1 MLADVLLMLL
11 GQLAAAISIF
21 FIKASQLSPGYLA
34 AYRLF
39 FTVIIMFPWFF
50 RDLRRLAGT
59 KSATGSIAG
68 HRTGSMSEPS
78 VAELLLFLLRRSI
91 FPGIMLGLHFIFWNT
106 GARMTLAANAT
117 LFVNMTPVFMPL
129 VIFFLT
135 REQPSLPE
143 LLATA
148 VALSGAFLLT
158 LGDISL
164 GTDHLLGDIFSFI
177 SMLFMTVYL
186 ALSRKNR
193 ALPFWY
199 YISGVYLVGGLVA
212 FTGSAVLGDNPL
224 GGRGMV
230 EFIPVIGLSL
240 VSTIL
245 GHNLINRAMRSIPS
259 QIVGVGQLSQF
270 MWAGLI
276 AWVVFGELPE
286 PLFYPSMLLIAGG
299 TLLMIYIHS
308 KPRENIQHG
317 RSLP

>member
-1 MLADVLLMLL
+1 MTADVLLMLL

-39 FTVIIMFPWFF
+39 FTVIIMSPWFF
-50 RDLRRLAGT
+50 RDLKKLGAADGENGT
-59 KSATGSIAG
+59 IQGCSA
-68 HRTGSMSEPS
+68 
-78 VAELLLFLLRRSI
+78 VNLLLFLVRRSL

-129 VIFFLT
+129 VIFVLT
-135 REQPSLPE
+135 RERPSLPE

-148 VALSGAFLLT
+148 VALSGALLLT

-164 GTDHLLGDIFSFI
+164 GTDHLLGDIFSFV

-199 YISGVYLVGGLVA
+199 YISGVYFFGGIVA
-212 FTGSAVLGDNPL
+212 FLGSAVMGHNPM
-224 GGRGMV
+224 GGRGPV
-230 EFIPVIGLSL
+230 EIIPVMGLSL

-270 MWAGLI
+270 IWAGLI